1 MRRRRRTGWPGVPLQ
16 RPVASPRPS
25 TESDCGAGIGAA
37 VGTVEGVGAASA
49 GGAMEAGRFF
59 LGALAFRVAGLAAL
73 LAAAF
78 TGALA
83 AVFAGALVAVF
94 LAGAAVG
101 SEGAGLEA
109 ARTSLFFLVAAT
121 GAVLPEPS
129 AAGADPLFGCVPVF
143 CGVDFLLAGADL
155 PSPAVARALAP
166 DTGAVAAGLAD
177 ASVVVGSLV
186 AEACDEI
193 RKSSIDAPRFFRPCL
208 SQAGFGPRPLQ
219 V

>member
-1 MRRRRRTGWPGVPLQ
+1 
-16 RPVASPRPS
+16 
-25 TESDCGAGIGAA
+25 
-37 VGTVEGVGAASA
+37 
-49 GGAMEAGRFF
+49 MEAGRFF

-78 TGALA
+78 TGGLA

-143 CGVDFLLAGADL
+143 CGVDFLLAGA
-155 PSPAVARALAP
+155 PAVARALAP
-166 DTGAVAAGLAD
+166 ATGAVAAGLAD